1 MEFFIRLSHRVAA
14 LLLQLVAYY
23 INVQLEFPLGI
34 LCSDLA
40 FHREWYINIFYAN
53 DDLAIP
59 HIHKYIVAMQY
70 K

>member
-40 FHREWYINIFYAN
+40 FHRVVY
-53 DDLAIP
+53 
-59 HIHKYIVAMQY
+59 KYILRE
-70 K
+70 